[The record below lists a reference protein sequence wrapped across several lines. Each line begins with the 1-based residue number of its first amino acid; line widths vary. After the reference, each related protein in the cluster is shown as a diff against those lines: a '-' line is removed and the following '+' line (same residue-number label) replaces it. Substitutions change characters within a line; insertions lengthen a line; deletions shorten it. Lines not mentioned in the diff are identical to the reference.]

1 MIINFKNKKIK
12 ISVKKVS
19 ELGKTIG
26 LMFKKKT
33 TENLLFEFNEK
44 TSFRI
49 HSYFVFFDFLAIWLD
64 KKNNVLEWK
73 IVKSFTL
80 SVKPEKS
87 FFKLIEI
94 PFNKKNEKIVKF
106 FVGKRKI

>member
-1 MIINFKNKKIK
+1 MIINFENKNIETP
-12 ISVKKVS
+12 VKKVS
-19 ELGKTIG
+19 ELGKITG

-33 TENLLFEFNEK
+33 TGNLLFEFNEK

-64 KKNNVLEWK
+64 KKNMVLEWK

-80 SVKPEKS
+80 NIKPKKS

-94 PFNKKNEKIVKF
+94 PFNKKNEKILKS
-106 FVGKRKI
+106 FVGERKI

>member
-1 MIINFKNKKIK
+1 MIINFKNKNIETP
-12 ISVKKVS
+12 VKKVS

-33 TENLLFEFNEK
+33 TENLLFEFSEK
-44 TSFRI
+44 TSLRI

-64 KKNNVLEWK
+64 KKNRVLEWK
-73 IVKSFTL
+73 IIKSFTL
-80 SVKPEKS
+80 SVKPKKS

-94 PFNKKNEKIVKF
+94 PFNKKNGKIIKF
-106 FVGKRKI
+106 FVGERKI

>member
-1 MIINFKNKKIK
+1 MIINFKNQQIKITVKKI
-12 ISVKKVS
+12 S
-19 ELGKTIG
+19 ELGKIIG

-44 TSFRI
+44 TSLRI

-64 KKNNVLEWK
+64 KKNIVLEWK
-73 IVKSFTL
+73 VIKSFTPNI
-80 SVKPEKS
+80 KPKKP

-94 PFNKKNEKIVKF
+94 PFNKKNEEIVKS

>member
-1 MIINFKNKKIK
+1 MIINFKNENIETP
-12 ISVKKVS
+12 VKKVS
-19 ELGKTIG
+19 ELGKIIG

-33 TENLLFEFNEK
+33 TGNLLFEFNEK
-44 TSFRI
+44 TSLRI

-64 KKNNVLEWK
+64 KKNKVLEWK
-73 IVKSFTL
+73 VIKSFTL
-80 SVKPEKS
+80 NVKPKKP

-94 PFNKKNEKIVKF
+94 PFNKKNVKIIKS

>member
-1 MIINFKNKKIK
+1 MIINFKNKNIEMP
-12 ISVKKVS
+12 VKKVS
-19 ELGKTIG
+19 ELGKIIG

-44 TSFRI
+44 TNLRI

-64 KKNNVLEWK
+64 KNNRVLELK
-73 IVKSFTL
+73 IIKSFTL
-80 SVKPEKS
+80 SVKPKKS

-94 PFNKKNEKIVKF
+94 PFNKKNEEIIKS

>member
-1 MIINFKNKKIK
+1 MIISFGHKNIE
-12 ISVKKVS
+12 IPVKKVS
-19 ELGKTIG
+19 KLGKIIG

-33 TENLLFEFNEK
+33 TENFLFEFNEK
-44 TSFRI
+44 TSVRI

-64 KKNNVLEWK
+64 NKNRILEYK
-73 IVKSFTL
+73 IIKSFTL
-80 SVKPEKS
+80 SVKPKKS

-94 PFNKKNEKIVKF
+94 PLNKKNEEIIKS

>member
-1 MIINFKNKKIK
+1 MIINFKNKKVNIP
-12 ISVKKVS
+12 VKKVS
-19 ELGKTIG
+19 ELGKIIG

-33 TENLLFEFNEK
+33 TDNLLFEFNKK
-44 TSFRI
+44 TSLRI

-64 KKNNVLEWK
+64 KGNRVLEWK
-73 IVKSFTL
+73 IVKSFTP
-80 SVKPEKS
+80 SIKPKKS

-94 PFNKKNEKIVKF
+94 PFNKKNEEIVKS